1 MILRLKK
8 ENFAPCENNIV
19 EYGINL
25 TIKKMIWLRTS
36 LWWKMFKN

>member
-25 TIKKMIWLRTS
+25 VANKSMVE
-36 LWWKMFKN
+36 NV